1 MPFLGLLISAINLI
15 LNISTPKLTSLYE
28 NCISRSGRS
37 STGRQ
42 DRHAAKKTKARRANA
57 PQPLPSPRPHSLS
70 ILPQTPQPASLLL
83 TRLPPEIR
91 HEIYKYVVGGNL
103 IHILRKGRHLAHVRC
118 TRYDLADFDR
128 SCRPYA
134 ACTVDD
140 EVGAIASTANGNVA
154 LLRTCRVVYAEAVEI
169 MYATNIFDFDH
180 QDLFLL
186 FARGV
191 APQRLG
197 LVRQMHLSCRGVFL
211 GLPCKFE
218 DGAGLNGWES
228 MWAVVARAMPGLR
241 HLRMRVT
248 GEQGLAYPDEDR
260 WWVKSICQVRGL
272 RSFHLEFR
280 APSNCWVVDGGGV
293 FEKEKSLENYIRTV
307 VCSESIDKMS
317 YE

>member
-1 MPFLGLLISAINLI
+1 MPLLGILLSAILMI
-15 LNISTPKLTSLYE
+15 LDIFNPKPTSLYE
-28 NCISRSGRS
+28 KCTFRSGR
-37 STGRQ
+37 Q
-42 DRHAAKKTKARRANA
+42 NRHAAKKTKERIANA

-70 ILPQTPQPASLLL
+70 RLPQTPQPASLLL

-91 HEIYKYVVGGNL
+91 QEIYKYVVGGNL
-103 IHILRKGRHLAHVRC
+103 IHILRKGKHLAHVRC
-118 TRYDLADFDR
+118 TYDNLTDFER
-128 SCRPYA
+128 GCRPYA
-134 ACTVDD
+134 ACTVYD
-140 EVGAIASTANGNVA
+140 EIGAIASTSNGNVA
-154 LLRTCRVVYAEAVEI
+154 LLRTCRAVYAEAVEI
-169 MYATNIFDFDH
+169 LYATNIFDFDH

-197 LVRQMHLSCRGVFL
+197 LVRRMHLSCRGIFL
-211 GLPCKFE
+211 GLPFKFE
-218 DGAGLNGWES
+218 HGAGLSGWDS
-228 MWAVVARAMPGLR
+228 MWAVVAQAMPGLR

-280 APSNCWVVDGGGV
+280 APSNCWVVDRGEV

-307 VCSESIDKMS
+307 VCSESIDKTS
-317 YE
+317 SE